1 MWMEAEAIG
10 VDRIYVADHF
20 HAQVLTKDVVKDA
33 AASPTSL
40 GENFEATTV
49 QAAMAATTSRVEIG
63 CLVHANSYRNPNLMA
78 DIART
83 IDHISGGRY
92 ILGMGAGYL
101 PIDYQEYGFELG
113 TAKSRMQAF
122 IRDIPI
128 IKARLGKLNPP
139 PLRKMPL
146 LIAAM
151 GEGMGLPLA
160 AEHADIWHVYGE
172 LEKVEHKLGVFRE
185 LCGKFGRD
193 PATIEMQVSYFPGL
207 AQNGDPDA
215 FHKLGF
221 DEIIVTSF
229 GPDWDLGG
237 LREMLQWR
245 KRVTQG

>member
-1 MWMEAEAIG
+1 
-10 VDRIYVADHF
+10 
-20 HAQVLTKDVVKDA
+20 
-33 AASPTSL
+33 
-40 GENFEATTV
+40 
-49 QAAMAATTSRVEIG
+49 
-63 CLVHANSYRNPNLMA
+63 
-78 DIART
+78 
-83 IDHISGGRY
+83 
-92 ILGMGAGYL
+92 MGAGYL
-101 PIDYQEYGFELG
+101 PIDYQEYGYELG

-128 IKARLGKLNPP
+128 IKARLAKLNPP

-172 LEKVEHKLGVFRE
+172 LEKVEHKLEVFRE
-185 LCGKFGRD
+185 MCGEFGRD
-193 PATIEMQVSYFPGL
+193 PAAIEVQVSYFPGL

-215 FHKLGF
+215 FYKLGF

-245 KRVTQG
+245 ARLPQA